1 MEGSGV
7 ISRLV
12 FEKRFAN
19 GERVRIWRQR
29 GAHFDFEHLMPTGQ
43 GRIISC
49 ATLGQAMVLW
59 SLLRQEK
66 SGGPGL
72 LAALDS
78 VPTDRDKRG
87 DI

>member
-1 MEGSGV
+1 M

-12 FEKRFAN
+12 FEKRFTN

-29 GAHFDFEHLMPTGQ
+29 GAHFDFEHLMPTGK

-66 SGGPGL
+66 SRGPGL
-72 LAALDS
+72 LAGLDS
-78 VPTDRDKRG
+78 VSTNRDRAG
-87 DI
+87 DR